1 LGVSPQ
7 GENIKLFENHLKRT
21 KFLLFLQ
28 GISVA
33 VTLFLL
39 FTLLAQVNQLSSS
52 SLFLAFA
59 IVLVMLSLNLSSFY
73 GLLKKKLWVFK
84 LMIALYFIQMI
95 GIETPNFSL
104 AFSSGIEVPISV
116 NVNEVTVSLNLLA
129 ILVVWL
135 SYTSLNLLKKG

>member
-1 LGVSPQ
+1 M
-7 GENIKLFENHLKRT
+7 
-21 KFLLFLQ
+21 LFLQ
-28 GISVA
+28 GISVS

-52 SLFLAFA
+52 SLFLTFA

-84 LMIALYFIQMI
+84 LMMALYFIQMI

-104 AFSSGIEVPISV
+104 AFSFGVEVPISM
-116 NVNEVTVSLNLLA
+116 NVNEVTISLNLLA

>member
-1 LGVSPQ
+1 M
-7 GENIKLFENHLKRT
+7 FENHLKRT

-28 GISVA
+28 GISVS

-52 SLFLAFA
+52 SLFLTFA

-84 LMIALYFIQMI
+84 LMIVLYLIQMI

-104 AFSSGIEVPISV
+104 AFSFGVEVPISV

>member
-1 LGVSPQ
+1 MV
-7 GENIKLFENHLKRT
+7 
-21 KFLLFLQ
+21 LQ
-28 GISVA
+28 GISVV

-39 FTLLAQVNQLSSS
+39 FTLLSQVTQLSSS

-59 IVLVMLSLNLSSFY
+59 LVLVMLSFNLSSLY
-73 GLLKKKLWVFK
+73 GLLKKKLWAFK
-84 LMIALYFIQMI
+84 LMMALYFIQMI

-104 AFSSGIEVPISV
+104 AFSSGVEVPISV

>member
-1 LGVSPQ
+1 M
-7 GENIKLFENHLKRT
+7 FEYHLKRT

-28 GISVA
+28 GISVV

-39 FTLLAQVNQLSSS
+39 FTLLSQVTQLSVS

-59 IVLVMLSLNLSSFY
+59 LVLVMLSLNLSSLY
-73 GLLKKKLWVFK
+73 GLLKKKLWAFK
-84 LMIALYFIQMI
+84 LMMALYFIQMI

-104 AFSSGIEVPISV
+104 AFSSGVEVPISV

>member
-1 LGVSPQ
+1 M
-7 GENIKLFENHLKRT
+7 
-21 KFLLFLQ
+21 LFLQ

>member
-1 LGVSPQ
+1 M
-7 GENIKLFENHLKRT
+7 FENHLKRT

-39 FTLLAQVNQLSSS
+39 FTLLTQVNQLSSS
-52 SLFLAFA
+52 SLFLTFA

-84 LMIALYFIQMI
+84 LMIALYLIQMI

-104 AFSSGIEVPISV
+104 AFSFGVEVPISV

-129 ILVVWL
+129 ILVIWL
-135 SYTSLNLLKKG
+135 SCTSLNILKKG

>member
-1 LGVSPQ
+1 M
-7 GENIKLFENHLKRT
+7 FENHLKRT

-39 FTLLAQVNQLSSS
+39 FTLLAQVNQLISS

>member
-1 LGVSPQ
+1 M
-7 GENIKLFENHLKRT
+7 FENHLKRT

-84 LMIALYFIQMI
+84 LMIVLYFIHMI

>member
-1 LGVSPQ
+1 M
-7 GENIKLFENHLKRT
+7 FENHLKRT

-28 GISVA
+28 GISVS

-52 SLFLAFA
+52 SLFLTFA

-84 LMIALYFIQMI
+84 LMMALYFIQMI

-104 AFSSGIEVPISV
+104 AFSFGVEVPISM
-116 NVNEVTVSLNLLA
+116 NVNEVTISLNLLA

>member
-1 LGVSPQ
+1 M
-7 GENIKLFENHLKRT
+7 FENHLKRT
-21 KFLLFLQ
+21 KFLLLLQ

-84 LMIALYFIQMI
+84 LMMALYFIQMI

-104 AFSSGIEVPISV
+104 AFSSGVEVPISV

>member
-1 LGVSPQ
+1 M
-7 GENIKLFENHLKRT
+7 FENHLKRT

-28 GISVA
+28 GISVS

-52 SLFLAFA
+52 SLFLTFA

-84 LMIALYFIQMI
+84 LMMTLYFIQMI

-104 AFSSGIEVPISV
+104 AFSFGVEVPISM
-116 NVNEVTVSLNLLA
+116 NVNEVTISLNLLA

>member
-1 LGVSPQ
+1 M
-7 GENIKLFENHLKRT
+7 FEYHLKRT
-21 KFLLFLQ
+21 KFLLVLQ
-28 GISVA
+28 GISVV

-39 FTLLAQVNQLSSS
+39 FTLLSQVTQLSSS

-59 IVLVMLSLNLSSFY
+59 LVLVMLSFNLSSLY
-73 GLLKKKLWVFK
+73 GLLKKKLWAFK
-84 LMIALYFIQMI
+84 LMMALYFIQMI

-104 AFSSGIEVPISV
+104 AFSSGVEVPISV

>member
-1 LGVSPQ
+1 M
-7 GENIKLFENHLKRT
+7 FENHLKRT

-39 FTLLAQVNQLSSS
+39 FNLLAEVNQLSSS
-52 SLFLAFA
+52 SLFLTFA

-84 LMIALYFIQMI
+84 LMIVLYLIQMI

-104 AFSSGIEVPISV
+104 AFSFGVEVPISV

>member
-1 LGVSPQ
+1 
-7 GENIKLFENHLKRT
+7 
-21 KFLLFLQ
+21 
-28 GISVA
+28 
-33 VTLFLL
+33 

>member
-1 LGVSPQ
+1 M
-7 GENIKLFENHLKRT
+7 FENHLKRT

-33 VTLFLL
+33 VILFLL

>member
-1 LGVSPQ
+1 M
-7 GENIKLFENHLKRT
+7 FENHLKRT

-39 FTLLAQVNQLSSS
+39 FTLLAQVNHLSSS
-52 SLFLAFA
+52 SLFLTFA

-84 LMIALYFIQMI
+84 LMIALYLIQMI

-104 AFSSGIEVPISV
+104 AFSFGVEVPISV

>member
-1 LGVSPQ
+1 M
-7 GENIKLFENHLKRT
+7 FEYHLKRT

-28 GISVA
+28 GISVV

-39 FTLLAQVNQLSSS
+39 FTLLSQVTQLSSS

-59 IVLVMLSLNLSSFY
+59 LVLVMLSLNLSSLY
-73 GLLKKKLWVFK
+73 GLLKRKLWAFK
-84 LMIALYFIQMI
+84 LMMALYFIQII
-95 GIETPNFSL
+95 GVETPNFSL
-104 AFSSGIEVPISV
+104 AFSSGVEVPISV
-116 NVNEVTVSLNLLA
+116 NVNEATVFLNLLA

>member
-1 LGVSPQ
+1 M
-7 GENIKLFENHLKRT
+7 FENHLKRT

-39 FTLLAQVNQLSSS
+39 STLLAQVNHLSSS
-52 SLFLAFA
+52 SLFLTFA

-84 LMIALYFIQMI
+84 LMIVLYLIQMI

-104 AFSSGIEVPISV
+104 AFSFGVEVPISV

>member
-1 LGVSPQ
+1 M
-7 GENIKLFENHLKRT
+7 
-21 KFLLFLQ
+21 LFLQ

-84 LMIALYFIQMI
+84 LMIVLYLIQMI

-104 AFSSGIEVPISV
+104 AFSFGVEVPISV

-135 SYTSLNLLKKG
+135 PYTSLNLLKKG

>member
-1 LGVSPQ
+1 M
-7 GENIKLFENHLKRT
+7 FEYHLKRT

-28 GISVA
+28 GISVV

-39 FTLLAQVNQLSSS
+39 FTLLSQVTQLSSS

-59 IVLVMLSLNLSSFY
+59 LVLVMLSLNLSSLY
-73 GLLKKKLWVFK
+73 GLLKKKLWAFK
-84 LMIALYFIQMI
+84 LMMALYFIQMI
-95 GIETPNFSL
+95 GVETPNFSL
-104 AFSSGIEVPISV
+104 AFSSGVEVPISV

-129 ILVVWL
+129 ILMVWL

>member
-1 LGVSPQ
+1 M
-7 GENIKLFENHLKRT
+7 FENHLKRT

-39 FTLLAQVNQLSSS
+39 FTLLAQVNHFSSS
-52 SLFLAFA
+52 SLFLTFA

-84 LMIALYFIQMI
+84 LMIALYLIQMI

-104 AFSSGIEVPISV
+104 AFSFGVEVPISV

>member
-1 LGVSPQ
+1 M
-7 GENIKLFENHLKRT
+7 FEYHLKRT

-28 GISVA
+28 GISVV

-39 FTLLAQVNQLSSS
+39 FTLLSQVTQLSSS

-59 IVLVMLSLNLSSFY
+59 LVLVMLSLNLSSLY
-73 GLLKKKLWVFK
+73 GLLKRKLWAFK
-84 LMIALYFIQMI
+84 LMMALYFIQII
-95 GIETPNFSL
+95 GVETPNFSL
-104 AFSSGIEVPISV
+104 AFSSGVEVPISV

-129 ILVVWL
+129 VLVVWL

>member
-1 LGVSPQ
+1 M
-7 GENIKLFENHLKRT
+7 FENHLKRT

-39 FTLLAQVNQLSSS
+39 FNLLAEVNQLSSS
-52 SLFLAFA
+52 SLFLTFA
-59 IVLVMLSLNLSSFY
+59 IVLVMLSVNLSSFY

-84 LMIALYFIQMI
+84 LMIVLYLIQMI

-104 AFSSGIEVPISV
+104 AFSFGVEVPISV

>member
-1 LGVSPQ
+1 M
-7 GENIKLFENHLKRT
+7 FENHLKRT

-39 FTLLAQVNQLSSS
+39 FASLAQVNQLSSS
-52 SLFLAFA
+52 SLFLTFA

-84 LMIALYFIQMI
+84 LMMALYFIQMI

-104 AFSSGIEVPISV
+104 AFSSGVEVPISV

>member
-1 LGVSPQ
+1 M
-7 GENIKLFENHLKRT
+7 FEYHLKRT

-28 GISVA
+28 GISVV

-39 FTLLAQVNQLSSS
+39 FTLLSQVTQLNSS

-59 IVLVMLSLNLSSFY
+59 LVLVMLSLNLSSLY
-73 GLLKKKLWVFK
+73 GLLKKKLWAFK

-104 AFSSGIEVPISV
+104 AFSSGVEVPISV

>member
-1 LGVSPQ
+1 M
-7 GENIKLFENHLKRT
+7 FEYHLKRT

-28 GISVA
+28 GISVV

-39 FTLLAQVNQLSSS
+39 FTLLSQVTQLSSS

-59 IVLVMLSLNLSSFY
+59 LVLVMLSLNLSSLY
-73 GLLKKKLWVFK
+73 GLLKKKLWAFK
-84 LMIALYFIQMI
+84 LMMALYFIQMI
-95 GIETPNFSL
+95 GVETPNFSL
-104 AFSSGIEVPISV
+104 AFSSGVEVPISV

>member
-1 LGVSPQ
+1 M
-7 GENIKLFENHLKRT
+7 
-21 KFLLFLQ
+21 LFLQ

-84 LMIALYFIQMI
+84 LMIALYFIQMV

>member
-1 LGVSPQ
+1 M
-7 GENIKLFENHLKRT
+7 FENHLKRT

-104 AFSSGIEVPISV
+104 AFSSGIEVPICV

>member
-1 LGVSPQ
+1 M
-7 GENIKLFENHLKRT
+7 FENHLKRT

-39 FTLLAQVNQLSSS
+39 FTLLAQVNQLSSW
-52 SLFLAFA
+52 SLFLTFA

-84 LMIALYFIQMI
+84 LMIVLYLIQMI

-104 AFSSGIEVPISV
+104 AFSFGVEVPISV

>member
-1 LGVSPQ
+1 M
-7 GENIKLFENHLKRT
+7 FENHLKRT

-39 FTLLAQVNQLSSS
+39 FTLFAQVNQLSSS
-52 SLFLAFA
+52 SLFLTFA

-84 LMIALYFIQMI
+84 LMMALYFIQMI

-104 AFSSGIEVPISV
+104 AFSSGVEVPISV

>member
-1 LGVSPQ
+1 M
-7 GENIKLFENHLKRT
+7 
-21 KFLLFLQ
+21 LFLQ

-39 FTLLAQVNQLSSS
+39 FTLLAQVEQLSSS

-84 LMIALYFIQMI
+84 LMVALYFIQMI

>member
-1 LGVSPQ
+1 M
-7 GENIKLFENHLKRT
+7 FENHLKRT

-39 FTLLAQVNQLSSS
+39 FTSLAQVNQLSSS
-52 SLFLAFA
+52 SLFLTFA

-84 LMIALYFIQMI
+84 LMMALYFIQMI

-104 AFSSGIEVPISV
+104 AFSSGVEVPISV

>member
-1 LGVSPQ
+1 
-7 GENIKLFENHLKRT
+7 GENIKLFEYHLKRT
-21 KFLLFLQ
+21 KFLLVLQ
-28 GISVA
+28 GISVV

-39 FTLLAQVNQLSSS
+39 FTLLSQVTQLSSS

-59 IVLVMLSLNLSSFY
+59 LVLVMLSFNLSSLY
-73 GLLKKKLWVFK
+73 GLLKKKLWAFK
-84 LMIALYFIQMI
+84 LMMALYFIQMI

-104 AFSSGIEVPISV
+104 AFSSGVEVPISV

>member
-1 LGVSPQ
+1 M
-7 GENIKLFENHLKRT
+7 FEYHLKRT
-21 KFLLFLQ
+21 KFLLVLQ
-28 GISVA
+28 GISV
-33 VTLFLL
+33 VVPLFLL
-39 FTLLAQVNQLSSS
+39 FTLLSQVTQLSSS

-59 IVLVMLSLNLSSFY
+59 LVLVMLSFNLSSLY
-73 GLLKKKLWVFK
+73 GLLKKKLWAFK
-84 LMIALYFIQMI
+84 LMMALYFIQMI

-104 AFSSGIEVPISV
+104 AFSSGVEVPISV

>member
-1 LGVSPQ
+1 M
-7 GENIKLFENHLKRT
+7 
-21 KFLLFLQ
+21 LLLQ

-84 LMIALYFIQMI
+84 LMMALYFIQMI

-104 AFSSGIEVPISV
+104 AFSSGVEVPISV